1 MKLFTS
7 VPKSWLEAVFSYQI
21 WALFF
26 NIWVQYPQHLIPW
39 HFVSE
44 AVRMVSEAVRMVRI
58 SKDLEILVLIVN
70 KYMVQLVC

>member
-26 NIWVQYPQHLIPW
+26 NTGAQYPKRLIPW
-39 HFVSE
+39 YFVSE
-44 AVRMVSEAVRMVRI
+44 PVRMLSVPVA
-58 SKDLEILVLIVN
+58 LEILILIIVN
-70 KYMVQLVC
+70 KDMVQLVC